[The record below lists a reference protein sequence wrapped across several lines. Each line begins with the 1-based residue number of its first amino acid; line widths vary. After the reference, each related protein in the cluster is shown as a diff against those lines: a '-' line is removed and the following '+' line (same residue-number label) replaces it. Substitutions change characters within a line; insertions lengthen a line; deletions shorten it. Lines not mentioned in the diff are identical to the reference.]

1 MNKHS
6 DENYD
11 AFYRR
16 GGWQYDPSEEMLFLV
31 YRVLQPL
38 RVKPGIDVL
47 ELGCGMGLH
56 SALFFQCGM
65 RVTGIDLSEVGIAEA
80 SRRYPGPAF
89 LHGDAHEYLAA
100 AESASFD
107 LVFASGMSWFHH
119 NLRQQSGNSSINLQD
134 EMKAIFRVLR
144 PEGYFILRVRTDFSG
159 TVHETGIVNHRW
171 EDIVEFLDSS
181 GELLMLTN
189 WSGLPLTSPSIARRF
204 GGNVLAAVRKRRI
217 SE

>member
-1 MNKHS
+1 MSKRL

-16 GGWQYDPSEEMLFLV
+16 GGWHYDPGEEMLFLV

-38 RVKPGIDVL
+38 RVKPGADVL
-47 ELGCGMGLH
+47 DLGCGMGLH

-65 RVTGIDLSEVGIAEA
+65 RVTGIDLSEIGISEA
-80 SRRYPGPAF
+80 RCRYPGPAF
-89 LHGDAHEYLAA
+89 VNRDAHEYLAA
-100 AESASFD
+100 AESATFD

-119 NLRQQSGNSSINLQD
+119 SLRQQFSNSSVNLQD
-134 EMKAIFRVLR
+134 EMAAIFRVLR
-144 PEGYFILRVRTDFSG
+144 PDGHFVLRVRTDFSG
-159 TVHETGIVNHRW
+159 TVHNTGIRNHRW
-171 EDIVEFLDSS
+171 EEIVELLEPF

-189 WSGLPLTSPSIARRF
+189 WSGLPLSSPGIAQRF
-204 GGNVLAAVRKRRI
+204 GGNVLAAVRKRRR